1 MKKLLSFF
9 LMFAIALTMS
19 LGVSAQELTIG
30 ESKDSGKYIL
40 SNPVPEDVV
49 HYAQEQFKEL
59 DLSWVDVMG
68 LNDKASELKLG
79 AGFDITLYST
89 GNSTGI
95 YYFPVL
101 YQDRIEKFLAVITN
115 DGNYH
120 TQSGYGYLA
129 KPLNDLK
136 LELNNP
142 VQIVASDDA
151 IYAVDTKNNVTILF
165 EEVWGNPENIEEQ
178 VKNLSQPVSSLS
190 NKLDV
195 VNVTEIRGESI
206 NMISSLSEIEERAT
220 SKKLSVAF
228 LNNRLVDNKGVCWA
242 ATAASCID
250 FYEDGK
256 ANTTHAQSL
265 MDELIQDRKDNT
277 GSTDTGISDVV
288 DYIESY
294 CPNLTASTTTKLAF
308 TKAKS
313 YIDKKYPLYTRWLRV
328 SDDAGHA
335 IVLCGYKTGSK
346 DEMYLMDSNYT
357 DEYQVCTFG
366 ENYQTPGTSKFRWSR
381 TLTVK

>member
-1 MKKLLSFF
+1 
-9 LMFAIALTMS
+9 
-19 LGVSAQELTIG
+19 
-30 ESKDSGKYIL
+30 
-40 SNPVPEDVV
+40 
-49 HYAQEQFKEL
+49 
-59 DLSWVDVMG
+59 
-68 LNDKASELKLG
+68 
-79 AGFDITLYST
+79 
-89 GNSTGI
+89 
-95 YYFPVL
+95 
-101 YQDRIEKFLAVITN
+101 
-115 DGNYH
+115 
-120 TQSGYGYLA
+120 
-129 KPLNDLK
+129 
-136 LELNNP
+136 
-142 VQIVASDDA
+142 
-151 IYAVDTKNNVTILF
+151 
-165 EEVWGNPENIEEQ
+165 
-178 VKNLSQPVSSLS
+178 
-190 NKLDV
+190 
-195 VNVTEIRGESI
+195 
-206 NMISSLSEIEERAT
+206 MISSLSEIEERAT